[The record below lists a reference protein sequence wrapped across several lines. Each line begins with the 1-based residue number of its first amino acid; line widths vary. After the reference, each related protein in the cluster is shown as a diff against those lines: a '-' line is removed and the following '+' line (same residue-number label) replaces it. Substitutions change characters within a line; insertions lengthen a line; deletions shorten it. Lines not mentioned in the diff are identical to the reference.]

1 MTPRELEEY
10 RALRATIQSRGTA
23 RAWVFL
29 AGLSVWAAVTVAT
42 AALAELPIATL
53 LPLLILAADFEL
65 VFALHTAVE
74 RIGRYIQVFF
84 EGEADPGWEHRVMT
98 YGRLFPG
105 GASDPLFT
113 AYFAIATI
121 FNFVPIIFAGPMP
134 IEYWVVGTIHVL
146 FIVRLGFAHRSAT
159 RQRAVDLER
168 FAQLKA
174 NERR

>member
-10 RALRATIQSRGTA
+10 RALRATIQSRGTM

-29 AGLSVWAAVTVAT
+29 AGLSVWAAITVAS

-65 VFALHTAVE
+65 VLALHTAVE

-84 EGEADPGWEHRVMT
+84 ESEADPGWEHRIMT
-98 YGRLFPG
+98 YGSRFPG
-105 GASDPLFT
+105 GGSDPLFT
-113 AYFAIATI
+113 VYFAIATL
-121 FNFVPIIFAGPMP
+121 FNFVPVIFAGPMP
-134 IEYWVVGTIHVL
+134 IEYWVVGTVHIV
-146 FIVRLGFAHRSAT
+146 FILRLALAHRSAS

-168 FAQLKA
+168 FTRIKDQ
-174 NERR
+174 